1 MKNTVRMERAR
12 LKMSQQEFAE
22 KLGVSRQTVHS
33 IETGKFIPSCLLALK
48 IAVICEQSVE
58 DIFIIEKKDWEK

>member
-1 MKNTVRMERAR
+1 
-12 LKMSQQEFAE
+12 SQQEFAE